1 AADTIDQRRMMRKLP
16 AALAA
21 GVLVLVGGALV
32 ASADTPDPC
41 EDARSDRDYIAC
53 RADRHDAAL
62 ADLKERLEA
71 LERKVDDLPAP
82 ADPAPSESPDP
93 APSESPDPAP
103 SESPDPEPSDEPDP
117 APSESPDPEPSDEP
131 SPSEGPSEFPNASN
145 TGVPSGVALTD
156 YTGPKTITSPTT

>member
-1 AADTIDQRRMMRKLP
+1 TIGVVAPGGLVNSPPSSGTGGVFQPGPRAAARAKLVPLGRQAPGSPLTAPGVIQRAAPGGAQHAADTIDQRRMMRKLP

-82 ADPAPSESPDP
+82 ADPAPSE
-93 APSESPDPAP
+93 
-103 SESPDPEPSDEPDP
+103 
-117 APSESPDPEPSDEP
+117 
-131 SPSEGPSEFPNASN
+131 
-145 TGVPSGVALTD
+145 
-156 YTGPKTITSPTT
+156 